1 MSSNRGLNKKL
12 KCNDLINN
20 YTPVP
25 IKTTHSDTLNALL
38 ILNNSPIF
46 VTNQD
51 LDESAD
57 ADYGP
62 TEHEEEDSTSSEEEQ
77 KVTAVI
83 AIIDTATEDQ
93 ASGHEHSKR
102 CHHSSKLLFTKK
114 SEYSWTLVLMEIF
127 GSTEK
132 ELPNTFPT
140 LNGRWQS
147 LTILQLGFS
156 KQKDRLNL

>member
-1 MSSNRGLNKKL
+1 M
-12 KCNDLINN
+12 
-20 YTPVP
+20 
-25 IKTTHSDTLNALL
+25 
-38 ILNNSPIF
+38 F

-51 LDESAD
+51 MDE
-57 ADYGP
+57 P
-62 TEHEEEDSTSSEEEQ
+62 TASDDETVIHEGKNNDSSEKEQ

-102 CHHSSKLLFTKK
+102 CRRSSKLLFTKK

-127 GSTEK
+127 GSTGK
-132 ELPNTFPT
+132 ELPNVFPT
-140 LNGRWQS
+140 LKGRWQS

-156 KQKDRLNL
+156 KQKARPSLQ